1 MVTINHT
8 TKMYLLLRE
17 SNILVG
23 YILIL
28 REDPSINLNTDA
40 WSDGRGSSIE
50 DIRIVVHFKT
60 AECNLQINI
69 LELKTALFILQTLCK
84 NMHSSHILILIEN
97 TSAVAAKID
106 SINSLDM
113 DQVAQKIRTFVNSSN
128 S

>member
-40 WSDGRGSSIE
+40 WSDGRGWSIE

-69 LELKTALFILQTLCK
+69 LELKAALFILQTL
-84 NMHSSHILILIEN
+84 
-97 TSAVAAKID
+97 A
-106 SINSLDM
+106 
-113 DQVAQKIRTFVNSSN
+113 
-128 S
+128 